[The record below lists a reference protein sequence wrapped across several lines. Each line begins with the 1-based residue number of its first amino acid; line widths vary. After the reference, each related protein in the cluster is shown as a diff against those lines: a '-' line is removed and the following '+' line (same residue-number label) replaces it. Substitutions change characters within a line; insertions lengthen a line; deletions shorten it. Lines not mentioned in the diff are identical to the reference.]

1 MDDGFSKKH
10 KISQRIYNAG
20 HIMADPF
27 EISTFRREDVACVK
41 PGRTSEDVV
50 QANDKPSTLK
60 NRGHQ
65 CPTGFIDC
73 LRS

>member
-1 MDDGFSKKH
+1 
-10 KISQRIYNAG
+10 
-20 HIMADPF
+20 MADPF

-41 PGRTSEDVV
+41 PGRTSEDIV